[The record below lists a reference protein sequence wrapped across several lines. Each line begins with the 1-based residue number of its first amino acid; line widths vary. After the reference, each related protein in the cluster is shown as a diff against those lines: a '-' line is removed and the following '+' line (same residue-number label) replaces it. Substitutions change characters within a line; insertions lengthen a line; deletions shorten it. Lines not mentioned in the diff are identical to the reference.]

1 MHACMPS
8 ATTKQHVRRRRRSER
23 LRRST
28 RVASRNLHV
37 PWEARVLFSREHN
50 DDEGPDEED
59 TTPSK
64 PRTKPKPA
72 KQRRDCLLQGPPA
85 SPTKRPRWL
94 LRQPNMPQE
103 QTHNRRRA
111 RRSHESAKEI
121 QPSIE
126 RQQSTKMV
134 VALFS
139 RRSLLWPDFGRARS
153 ASS

>member
-1 MHACMPS
+1 MPS

-23 LRRST
+23 LRRPT
-28 RVASRNLHV
+28 RVASCNL

-72 KQRRDCLLQGPPA
+72 KQRRDCLLQGSPA
-85 SPTKRPRWL
+85 SPTKRL
-94 LRQPNMPQE
+94 LRRPNMAQE

-111 RRSHESAKEI
+111 RRGHESAKKIRSLI
-121 QPSIE
+121 Q
-126 RQQSTKMV
+126 RQQSTKMA
-134 VALFS
+134 VAVFS